1 MEKLENFF
9 RDFKIN
15 DIENIHGN
23 SYEEILNHINRYPLY
38 NDLRTVDDLCIKYI
52 TKAKKLIS
60 LSLPVIIG
68 ISFIPVPAI
77 DDVIAVST
85 ESGLITAIAH
95 TFGENITL
103 ENMKIIFK
111 ELNFSSPS
119 RIGILCAKA
128 ALRFSGVAVD
138 LLKILPGLGT
148 IIGGALSCG
157 INVASLEITG
167 HQAIKYFT
175 NKFLNEFNPQ
185 GVINM
190 CKEYNDDI
198 NGITC
203 IKNLFN
209 FYENQNQN
217 NNNN

>member
-1 MEKLENFF
+1 
-9 RDFKIN
+9 
-15 DIENIHGN
+15 
-23 SYEEILNHINRYPLY
+23 
-38 NDLRTVDDLCIKYI
+38 
-52 TKAKKLIS
+52 
-60 LSLPVIIG
+60 
-68 ISFIPVPAI
+68 
-77 DDVIAVST
+77 
-85 ESGLITAIAH
+85 
-95 TFGENITL
+95 
-103 ENMKIIFK
+103 MKIIFK
-111 ELNFSSPS
+111 ELNFSSLS

-128 ALRFSGVAVD
+128 MLRFSGVAVD
-138 LLKILPGLGT
+138 LLKIIPVLGD
-148 IIGGALSCG
+148 IIGGAISCG

-175 NKFLNEFNPQ
+175 NRFLNEFNPQ

>member
-15 DIENIHGN
+15 NIENIQGN
-23 SYEEILNHINRYPLY
+23 SYEEILNYINRYPLY

-52 TKAKKLIS
+52 AQAKKLIS
-60 LSLPVIIG
+60 LSIPFIIG
-68 ISFIPVPAI
+68 ISFIPIPAV

-119 RIGILCAKA
+119 RMAILCTKA
-128 ALRFSGVAVD
+128 VLRISGVAVD
-138 LLKILPGLGT
+138 IFKLFPGLGT
-148 IIGGALSCG
+148 FAGGAASSV

-185 GVINM
+185 GVLNM

-198 NGITC
+198 DGITY
-203 IKNLFN
+203 IKNLFH

-217 NNNN
+217 NN